1 MINSW
6 KGCIPPASTQLLNL
20 FLYKYRIV
28 RAFLI
33 EEQKIVKKVC
43 LFYSFVGSAVG
54 VPAAGQV
61 EPDTAGAPAP
71 DRFMGAFALGRR
83 RQQQQQ

>member
-1 MINSW
+1 VS
-6 KGCIPPASTQLLNL
+6 
-20 FLYKYRIV
+20 
-28 RAFLI
+28 
-33 EEQKIVKKVC
+33 
-43 LFYSFVGSAVG
+43 GSAAVG